1 MFSSDQRF
9 MPNAFEDFS
18 SLCQKE
24 GKVAKF
30 LDIEKPAVYVRSAD
44 IVDQISSIIHLI
56 VRLDT
61 MAKPALRK
69 ISTNNT
75 FNCEI
80 EIQTVRA
87 PSY

>member
-1 MFSSDQRF
+1 MLADILISAHHRF

-44 IVDQISSIIHLI
+44 IVDQI
-56 VRLDT
+56 
-61 MAKPALRK
+61 
-69 ISTNNT
+69 
-75 FNCEI
+75 
-80 EIQTVRA
+80 
-87 PSY
+87 

>member
-1 MFSSDQRF
+1 MPCLVLLAVADILISSHQRF

-44 IVDQISSIIHLI
+44 IVDQI
-56 VRLDT
+56 V
-61 MAKPALRK
+61 
-69 ISTNNT
+69 
-75 FNCEI
+75 
-80 EIQTVRA
+80 V
-87 PSY
+87 